1 MNNVDVTDPH
11 RNFTSDEWDKL
22 GSGGRAYVLRLRDAP
37 AGGRGG
43 RDGGRGG
50 GPGRGDGQR
59 NASAAST
66 ATNTTNNDQATAQ
79 HGNDQSVVSEIT
91 ERGSQHGR
99 NFGRGAY
106 N

>member
-37 AGGRGG
+37 ASSRGG
-43 RDGGRGG
+43 WDGGRGG
-50 GPGRGDGQR
+50 GPDRSDGSQR

-66 ATNTTNNDQATAQ
+66 ATNDQATAQ
-79 HGNDQSVVSEIT
+79 RESDQSVVSELT

-106 N
+106 T